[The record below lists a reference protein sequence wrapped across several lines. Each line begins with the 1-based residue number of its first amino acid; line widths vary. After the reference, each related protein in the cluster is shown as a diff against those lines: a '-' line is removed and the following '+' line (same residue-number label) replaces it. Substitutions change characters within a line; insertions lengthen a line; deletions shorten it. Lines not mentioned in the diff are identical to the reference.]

1 MTPDDIIKLL
11 DATCICG
18 ARKLHDPIQHA
29 FAADLMS
36 DVLRLNTEGL
46 LLITGMA
53 NPQVIRTAEMAD
65 IPFILF
71 VRDKQITAEMQQLA
85 EENEILLLRCRQ
97 SFSRAGAASSEIKK
111 ILKQLNVDAL
121 LIKRIVVALYE
132 AEVNVV
138 AHAYEGVM
146 NVVLDGKSIVVTITD
161 KGPGIP
167 DIAKAMQEGF
177 STASPEV
184 REMGFGAGMGLPN
197 MKKNCDRLNIESTV
211 NVGTK
216 VTMTT
221 YLR

>member
-97 SFSRAGAASSEIKK
+97 SMFRVCGEFYKAG
-111 ILKQLNVDAL
+111 L
-121 LIKRIVVALYE
+121 LPVY
-132 AEVNVV
+132 
-138 AHAYEGVM
+138 
-146 NVVLDGKSIVVTITD
+146 
-161 KGPGIP
+161 
-167 DIAKAMQEGF
+167 
-177 STASPEV
+177 
-184 REMGFGAGMGLPN
+184 
-197 MKKNCDRLNIESTV
+197 
-211 NVGTK
+211 
-216 VTMTT
+216 
-221 YLR
+221 

>member
-71 VRDKQITAEMQQLA
+71 VRGYAE
-85 EENEILLLRCRQ
+85 NCIKPGFFRC
-97 SFSRAGAASSEIKK
+97 IKK
-111 ILKQLNVDAL
+111 T
-121 LIKRIVVALYE
+121 Y
-132 AEVNVV
+132 
-138 AHAYEGVM
+138 
-146 NVVLDGKSIVVTITD
+146 
-161 KGPGIP
+161 GI
-167 DIAKAMQEGF
+167 QF
-177 STASPEV
+177 
-184 REMGFGAGMGLPN
+184 
-197 MKKNCDRLNIESTV
+197 
-211 NVGTK
+211 
-216 VTMTT
+216 
-221 YLR
+221 

>member
-97 SFSRAGAASSEIKK
+97 SMFRVSGYYGLYASQKFVYSKTKTEFI
-111 ILKQLNVDAL
+111 N
-121 LIKRIVVALYE
+121 R
-132 AEVNVV
+132 
-138 AHAYEGVM
+138 
-146 NVVLDGKSIVVTITD
+146 KSN
-161 KGPGIP
+161 K
-167 DIAKAMQEGF
+167 
-177 STASPEV
+177 
-184 REMGFGAGMGLPN
+184 
-197 MKKNCDRLNIESTV
+197 
-211 NVGTK
+211 
-216 VTMTT
+216 
-221 YLR
+221 

>member
-71 VRDKQITAEMQQLA
+71 VTSRSRQKCNSWPRKTKSCYCVAVKVCSGYAE
-85 EENEILLLRCRQ
+85 NCIKPGFFRC
-97 SFSRAGAASSEIKK
+97 IKK
-111 ILKQLNVDAL
+111 T
-121 LIKRIVVALYE
+121 Y
-132 AEVNVV
+132 
-138 AHAYEGVM
+138 
-146 NVVLDGKSIVVTITD
+146 
-161 KGPGIP
+161 GI
-167 DIAKAMQEGF
+167 QF
-177 STASPEV
+177 
-184 REMGFGAGMGLPN
+184 
-197 MKKNCDRLNIESTV
+197 
-211 NVGTK
+211 
-216 VTMTT
+216 
-221 YLR
+221 

>member
-65 IPFILF
+65 IPFILLF
-71 VRDKQITAEMQQLA
+71 VTSDHGRNAQLA

-97 SFSRAGAASSEIKK
+97 SMFRVCGELYKAG
-111 ILKQLNVDAL
+111 L
-121 LIKRIVVALYE
+121 LPVY
-132 AEVNVV
+132 
-138 AHAYEGVM
+138 
-146 NVVLDGKSIVVTITD
+146 
-161 KGPGIP
+161 
-167 DIAKAMQEGF
+167 
-177 STASPEV
+177 
-184 REMGFGAGMGLPN
+184 
-197 MKKNCDRLNIESTV
+197 
-211 NVGTK
+211 
-216 VTMTT
+216 
-221 YLR
+221 